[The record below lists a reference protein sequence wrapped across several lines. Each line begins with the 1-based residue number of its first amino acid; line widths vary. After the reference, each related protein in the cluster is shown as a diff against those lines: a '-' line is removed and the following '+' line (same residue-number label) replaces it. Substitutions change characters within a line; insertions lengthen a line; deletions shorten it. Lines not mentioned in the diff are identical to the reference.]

1 MPSKRDL
8 NNTSLMINEV
18 GMGYLRKLQPFDGK
32 GIKIPKTSYSK
43 KYKQI
48 KK

>member
-8 NNTSLMINEV
+8 NNTSYNEV

-32 GIKIPKTSYSK
+32 GLKIPKTSYSK
-43 KYKQI
+43 NY
-48 KK
+48 